1 MDKLHVFKIGGNII
15 DNESKLISFLKDFSA
30 LKESKILIHGGGKEA
45 SSVANQL
52 GIPVKLHDG
61 RRITD
66 ALTLNL
72 ITMVYA
78 GKINKSIVSE
88 LQAFSCNSIG
98 ICGADG
104 NAYKAIK
111 RPKNEFDFGFVGDLI
126 EINTPFFKNLL
137 DNKIIPVCCAVSHD
151 GEGQLLNT
159 NADTIASDIASALS
173 ENFEVTLTYCFE
185 KKGVLENIKDLNS
198 VIPIINTEK
207 YEELKNKGL
216 INEGMLPKLHNC
228 FQALSNGVKEVR
240 VGSSNILSNQNLYTK
255 III

>member
-30 LKESKILIHGGGKEA
+30 INESKILIHGGGKEA

-52 GIPVKLHDG
+52 GIPVKLHNG

-66 ALTLNL
+66 ALTLNI

-126 EINTPFFKNLL
+126 EINTSFFKNLL

-216 INEGMLPKLHNC
+216 IKEGMLPKLHNC
-228 FQALSNGVKEVR
+228 FQALSKGVKEVR
-240 VGSSNILSNQNLYTK
+240 VGSSNILSNQNLHTK